1 MSFFSTVVVRSERVT
16 PQSIALHYEKVA
28 ADVIVRSLRMMR
40 SLTGKWR
47 CPLLDKV
54 KDGKAELSA

>member
-1 MSFFSTVVVRSERVT
+1 MVVRSERVT
-16 PQSIALHYEKVA
+16 PQSIALHYEKVT

-40 SLTGKWR
+40 SMTGKWR
-47 CPLLDKV
+47 YPLLDKV